1 MSQVWGRIM
10 HVTGA
15 LGLQGIPHICI
26 ISLGCMRQ
34 AYMQHVLKGDLC
46 GTHIY
51 TLFGGTPVD
60 NQPAPGLYEAT
71 NGVLP

>member
-1 MSQVWGRIM
+1 M

-34 AYMQHVLKGDLC
+34 AYIQHVLKGDLR
-46 GTHIY
+46 GTHKCIPN
-51 TLFGGTPVD
+51 LGGTPVD
-60 NQPAPGLYEAT
+60 NQPAPGIY
-71 NGVLP
+71 